1 MIPQDSEDHEPEKMD
16 AITVRKY
23 SIYLALFSKF
33 RIYIFKDSRKIFI
46 FLMNI
51 NPDVLSDEVLCFYK
65 FL

>member
-33 RIYIFKDSRKIFI
+33 IKFIFKLI
-46 FLMNI
+46 LNI
-51 NPDVLSDEVLCFYK
+51 IGDVLG
-65 FL
+65 

>member
-33 RIYIFKDSRKIFI
+33 RIYIFK